1 MLNKKN
7 YEPQKFDSIRH
18 MMQLAVEQ
26 AGDKVA
32 YMWRGSDGSDNSVTF
47 AEFYDTTENLGAM
60 LTKLGYGSAHIACLG
75 ENSYDWICVYLTA
88 LKSAGVFV
96 PIDKELPTSGK
107 LHVLTDGEAE
117 VLFFSSKYEKWVREN
132 MASLPGISLF
142 VCFGA
147 EEDDGNILSY
157 KKMINDGA
165 SVDKTDYD
173 ALKSD
178 YDDLK
183 LLVYTSGTTGI
194 AKGVMLTEHNLCA
207 LIYNGLKVSQI
218 YERGLS
224 VLPYHHT
231 YEAVCDILVSIHYHS
246 TLCINRSLRDIVKD
260 LQYYKPQYVYLVPAI
275 AEFMYASILNGI
287 KEQGKEE
294 KLKKG
299 LKISNNLLA
308 IGIDVRRKLFKDLHE
323 LFGGNLI
330 KIVCGGAPIR
340 PEMGRFFASIGIY
353 LTGGYGITE
362 CSPLV
367 AVNHER
373 TINHDTAG
381 HRLPCIDWRIDDPD
395 ADGIGEICVK
405 GETVM
410 KGYYKQ
416 PEKTAEAI
424 IDGWFH
430 TGDYGYIT
438 PDDQVVITGRKKNII
453 VLSNGKNIYPEE
465 IENYIQNLPE
475 VKEVVVRGIKND
487 KGNETGL
494 MAEVCLADKV
504 EISESELLRIIQK
517 ALSELPSYKVV
528 KQVVI
533 RDTPFEK
540 TSTNKIKR

>member
-47 AEFYDTTENLGAM
+47 SEFYDTTENLGAM

-96 PIDKELPTSGK
+96 PIDKELPSSGK

-117 VLFFSSKYEKWVREN
+117 VLFFSGKYEKWVREN
-132 MASLPGISLF
+132 MANLPGISLF
-142 VCFGA
+142 VCFGT

-157 KKMINDGA
+157 KKMISDGA
-165 SVDKTDYD
+165 SLD
-173 ALKSD
+173 KSD
-178 YDDLK
+178 YDTLKGDYDGLK

-194 AKGVMLTEHNLCA
+194 AKGVMLTEHNICS
-207 LIYNGLKVSQI
+207 LIYNGLKVSQV

-299 LKISNNLLA
+299 LKISSNLLA
-308 IGIDVRRKLFKDLHE
+308 IGIDVRRMLFKDLHE
-323 LFGGNLI
+323 IFGGNLI

-416 PEKTAEAI
+416 PDKTAEVI

-438 PDDQVVITGRKKNII
+438 PDDQIVITGRKKNII